1 MLGDESEAIMKVTGD
16 LVRAMNPV
24 YADLKLEPAR
34 MEELP
39 VELEQLRTAIEAV
52 QPRVEFDI
60 DPFDFQ
66 VALLEIAA
74 GGGK

>member
-1 MLGDESEAIMKVTGD
+1 MKVTGD

-24 YADLKLEPAR
+24 YAELKLEPAR
-34 MEELP
+34 TEELP
-39 VELEQLRTAIEAV
+39 IELEQLRSAIEAV
-52 QPRVEFDI
+52 QQRVEFDV

-66 VALLEIAA
+66 VALIETAA